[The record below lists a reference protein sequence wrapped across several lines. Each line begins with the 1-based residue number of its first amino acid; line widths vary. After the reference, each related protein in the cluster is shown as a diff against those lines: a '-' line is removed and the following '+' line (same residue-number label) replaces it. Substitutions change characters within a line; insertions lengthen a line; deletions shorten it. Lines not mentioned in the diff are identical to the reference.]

1 MTRTVF
7 GEEELW
13 SVLADTSSPILLYGT
28 GDGADKILSVMEK
41 KGLRA
46 SGFFASDGFVRDRYF
61 RGEHVMS
68 LSEAEEKFGDFTVI
82 VAFGSSRDEVIENVK
97 NIARRHRLFIAD
109 VPVCGGELFDADFY
123 ENHLSEIDSARRLL
137 ADEESKKIYDGIIK
151 FRLSGKSEY
160 LWECSCD
167 EASTFPLLSGGYGA
181 YIDLGAYTGDTV
193 KKAISLCPSIKK
205 VCAFEPAKKPF
216 EKLKT
221 FCSGTENTEFS
232 LVNACAWDRTESLVI
247 ADGGGRGTHISSD
260 GSLSG
265 AKSRTVD
272 CVSPDEACN
281 FSGEKLMIKY
291 DVEGAERKALLGSFS
306 LIKNNDTELAVSL
319 YHRSEDIFS
328 LISLTHKILPE
339 RALYLRRLKGF
350 PAWDINLFAS
360 KKLI

>member
-13 SVLADTSSPILLYGT
+13 SVLSDASSPILLYGT

-41 KGLRA
+41 KGLTA

-68 LSEAEEKFGDFTVI
+68 LSEAEEKFGDFIAV
-82 VAFGSSRDEVIENVK
+82 VAFGSSREEVIENVK
-97 NIARRHRLFIAD
+97 SIARRHRLFIAD

-123 ENHLSEIDSARRLL
+123 EKHLSEINSARELL
-137 ADEESKKIYDGIIK
+137 TDEESKRIYDGIIR
-151 FRLSGKSEY
+151 FRISGKPEY
-160 LWECSCD
+160 LWDCSC
-167 EASTFPLLSGGYGA
+167 EEEETFPLLSGGYGA

-193 KKAISLCPSIKK
+193 KKAISRCPSIKK

-216 EKLKT
+216 EKLCVL
-221 FCSGTENTEFS
+221 CSGIENTEFS
-232 LVNACAWDRTESLVI
+232 LVNACAWDKTEAVVI
-247 ADGGGRGTHISSD
+247 ADGGGRGTHISRDS
-260 GSLSG
+260 SLSG
-265 AKSRTVD
+265 AKSRAVD
-272 CVSPDEACN
+272 CVSPDEVCN
-281 FSGEKLMIKY
+281 FSGEKLLIKY
-291 DVEGAERKALLGSFS
+291 DVEGSERQAIIGSLS

-328 LISLTHKILPE
+328 LISLTHEILPE